1 MSTSSAEV
9 WSILTSLSAALSGP
23 SDEKAVSACWNL
35 LSLCLHILNQI
46 LRAVSDVDAH
56 VGFW

>member
-9 WSILTSLSAALSGP
+9 WSILTSLSTVLGGP
-23 SDEKAVSACWNL
+23 SDEKAVFACRNL
-35 LSLCLHILNQI
+35 LPWCLHILNQI
-46 LRAVSDVDAH
+46 LHAVSDVDAR